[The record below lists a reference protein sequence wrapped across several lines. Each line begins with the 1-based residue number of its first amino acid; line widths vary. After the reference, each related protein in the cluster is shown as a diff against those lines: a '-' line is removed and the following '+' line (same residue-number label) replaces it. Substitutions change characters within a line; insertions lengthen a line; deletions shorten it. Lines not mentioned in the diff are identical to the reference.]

1 MFGRRKREYD
11 EGRGYDGSP
20 SISYDW
26 KTDKILPAD
35 KDKFDKVV
43 RYYMG
48 KAGIEDTPL
57 NYKQAYNTVK
67 GMAIN
72 NGMLNRTNHPLDTVD
87 TEYGG
92 DFDADQVDFSSY
104 ANNISIDGGVADNDD
119 LEDVANQILIDNN
132 LEVNDENMN
141 KVRNAMFSWL
151 DENGYFDSGDDET
164 PDDYIDWDSINNDT
178 MLEHAY
184 DMMPRD
190 VQDKYGINDVLKM
203 WQEKRGLDSDTTEI
217 EEEEE
222 ETTTTNNQLSSEDV
236 QHEVDNWSKI
246 DPRGTGWIIK
256 NPTPERLDKQA
267 EQMTGAFMEYF
278 SQEHGAEADRADLKN
293 RILQKMNE
301 LNGVQKS
308 AVRDMRATSITKN
321 LGF

>member
-1 MFGRRKREYD
+1 MERIDVLKGIE
-11 EGRGYDGSP
+11 
-20 SISYDW
+20 
-26 KTDKILPAD
+26 KILVEKAYEIGHVSHRRD
-35 KDKFDKVV
+35 GDWQKTNSGWVKVKQNSTP
-43 RYYMG
+43 
-48 KAGIEDTPL
+48 KAG
-57 NYKQAYNTVK
+57 
-67 GMAIN
+67 GS
-72 NGMLNRTNHPLDTVD
+72 
-87 TEYGG
+87 GG
-92 DFDADQVDFSSY
+92 
-104 ANNISIDGGVADNDD
+104 GGGGN
-119 LEDVANQILIDNN
+119 E
-132 LEVNDENMN
+132 
-141 KVRNAMFSWL
+141 
-151 DENGYFDSGDDET
+151 DET

-184 DMMPRD
+184 DMMPRN
-190 VQDKYGINDVLKM
+190 VQDKYDINDVLKM

-236 QHEVDNWSKI
+236 QHQINRWSKI

-278 SQEHGAEADRADLKN
+278 SQEHGAKADRADLKN

-308 AVRDMRATSITKN
+308 AVRDMRFQPAVKN
-321 LGF
+321 MGF